1 MSKATH
7 PVIIY
12 STSWCAYCKMLK
24 QYLTDKGV
32 AFVDKNIET
41 DAAAYGELM
50 EKIGGDFRGVP
61 VADVNGSIV
70 LGFDRPAIDA
80 ALVK

>member
-1 MSKATH
+1 
-7 PVIIY
+7 
-12 STSWCAYCKMLK
+12 MLK

-41 DAAAYGELM
+41 DAAAYDELM
-50 EKIGGDFRGVP
+50 KKIKGDFRGVP